1 MNITRPLFALI
12 LLALPAWAQTAPQRM
27 ITPQAR
33 DSADL
38 PLPEQMPIQVET
50 ADAGPDQSGGLVTCL
65 LAPVRVANIASP
77 ISGLV
82 QKVAYKRAD
91 VVQAGDL
98 LVQLDDRMAASDLEL
113 ARISRKGL
121 ADRLDRA
128 QKLEETN
135 IISRDEIESLR
146 TEVATA
152 NAQVARADLQLQ
164 MTRITA
170 PFSGVI
176 ANVLVEEGE
185 VVGAAEILQLID
197 ISTLKVEISFGRA
210 AFGTLKEGQRLN
222 IVVDLVSRT
231 VPATITGVDPFLD
244 ASSNTFS
251 VVAKVDNADLS
262 LPAGANCSLA
272 P

>member
-1 MNITRPLFALI
+1 MKITLALI
-12 LLALPAWAQTAPQRM
+12 AFVALPAVAQTAPQSM

-33 DSADL
+33 SAAEL
-38 PLPEQMPIQVET
+38 PLPEPMPPQN
-50 ADAGPDQSGGLVTCL
+50 DAALAMPDAAGGVVTCL

-82 QKVAYKRAD
+82 QKVAFQRAD
-91 VVQAGDL
+91 IVQAGDL

-113 ARISRKGL
+113 ARITRKGL
-121 ADRLDRA
+121 ADRLERA
-128 QKLEETN
+128 QKLEATK

-152 NAQVARADLQLQ
+152 TAQVARADLQLQ

-170 PFSGVI
+170 PFSGVV
-176 ANVLVEEGE
+176 ANVLVEQGE
-185 VVGAAEILQLID
+185 VVGAAEIMQLID

-210 AFGTLKEGQRLN
+210 AFGTLKVGQSLN
-222 IVVDLVSRT
+222 IVVDLVSKT
-231 VPATITGVDPFLD
+231 VPAKILGVDPFLD

-251 VVAKVDNADLS
+251 VVALVDNADFS